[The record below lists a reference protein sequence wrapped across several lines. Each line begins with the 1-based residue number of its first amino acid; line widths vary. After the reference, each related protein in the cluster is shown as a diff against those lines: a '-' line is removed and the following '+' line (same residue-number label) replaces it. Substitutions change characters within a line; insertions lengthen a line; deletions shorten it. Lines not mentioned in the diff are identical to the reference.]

1 MKTMTVRN
9 VPDRVADGLF
19 KRASGA
25 NMSVNAV
32 VVSLLSDAILGE
44 NPFHRKR
51 DLSAFCGGWSDADLK
66 EFDDATESTRRI
78 EPEDWK

>member
-9 VPDRVADGLF
+9 VPDSVADGLF
-19 KRASGA
+19 KKASDA
-25 NMSVNAV
+25 NMSVNSV
-32 VVSLLSDAILGE
+32 VVTLLSEAILGG
-44 NPFHRKR
+44 NPFLRKR

-66 EFDDATESTRRI
+66 EFNDATESTRRI